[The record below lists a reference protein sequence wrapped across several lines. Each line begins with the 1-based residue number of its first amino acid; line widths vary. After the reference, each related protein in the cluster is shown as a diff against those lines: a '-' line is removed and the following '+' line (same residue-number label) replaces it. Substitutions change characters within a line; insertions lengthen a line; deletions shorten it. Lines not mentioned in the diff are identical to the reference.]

1 MPALQV
7 HRKTAVCKHAR
18 DFLLETEHHV
28 GNIGRTTDPC
38 ILLLTT
44 VPNGY
49 AGQKGVHGGRLSLCT
64 HTNPC
69 IPTLTLCRPMQCVL
83 TRGCRQAC
91 DGNLFP
97 SITSSCPQSQFI
109 SMVQPSQ

>member
-7 HRKTAVCKHAR
+7 HRKMAVCKHAR

-49 AGQKGVHGGRLSLCT
+49 AGQKGVHGGEAFSLYPHKPLHPHPNTVQT
-64 HTNPC
+64 HA
-69 IPTLTLCRPMQCVL
+69 V
-83 TRGCRQAC
+83 
-91 DGNLFP
+91 
-97 SITSSCPQSQFI
+97 CPYSWLQTGL
-109 SMVQPSQ
+109 